1 MSNDI
6 QLRSIELRS
15 EVKGNTLTGYA
26 SVYGRYADLGSF
38 VETFASGSFDKT
50 LANPATDVRSF
61 WNHDSGKLLG
71 RQSNGT
77 LRIGSDSTGLEFEVD
92 LPNTTDG
99 NDVRK
104 LAERGDIGGVSIGFR
119 ADGQKWGRLGSRELR
134 THTSVAA
141 LIEISPCS
149 IPAYSSTTV
158 QLRSLEQ
165 ITTAATN
172 GRTQLARVELAQLLK
187 GNK

>member
-1 MSNDI
+1 MSDI

-15 EVKGNTLTGYA
+15 EITPNGVLTGYA
-26 SVYGRYADLGSF
+26 SIYGAYADLGAF

-50 LANPATDVRSF
+50 LADRNTDVRSF

-149 IPAYSSTTV
+149 IPAYSATSV
-158 QLRSLEQ
+158 QLRSLEH
-165 ITTAATN
+165 ITTQGADL
-172 GRTQLARVELAQLLK
+172 RTQILCAKTRNYRKVS
-187 GNK
+187 N